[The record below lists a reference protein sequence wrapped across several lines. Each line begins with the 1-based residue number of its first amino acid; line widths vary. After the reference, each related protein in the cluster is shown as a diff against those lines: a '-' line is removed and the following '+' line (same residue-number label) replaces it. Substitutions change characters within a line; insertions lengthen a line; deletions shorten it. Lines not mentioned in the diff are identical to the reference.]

1 MSNTIEPAHQDDP
14 RKNLKYDL
22 PAGVVVFLVAMPLCL
37 GIALASGAPL
47 FSGLIAG
54 MVGGLVVG
62 TLSGSPLGVSG
73 PAAGLA
79 VIVLNAI
86 TDLGSFDIFLCA
98 VIVGGLFQLA
108 LGFLKAGIVAYY
120 FPSSVINGMLAG
132 IGVIIILKQ
141 IPHGVGYDSDPEG
154 DLSFVQPDQ
163 HNTFSELLYM
173 FDGISWGPLLITIV
187 CLGILILWNLP
198 VIKRIKALQLVQGPL
213 VAVCA
218 GMGLQELFQG
228 MPSLALNPDQ
238 MVQIPVSSSMSDF
251 FGQFSLPNFSGFLNP
266 QVWLTGAV
274 LAVVGSLETLLCVE
288 ASDKQDPQRRVTPT
302 NRELT
307 AQGVGNIVSGLVGGL
322 PVTQV
327 IVRSSVNVQAGG
339 RTKASAIFHGFLI
352 LISLLLIPGLLNK
365 IPLASLAAILFVVG
379 FKLARPS
386 LFVKMKSQGLSQ
398 FLPFVT
404 TIVAIVFT
412 DLLTGIGLGF
422 AVAIFFI
429 LYQNFQIP
437 IIVEKELEKEGKIEI
452 ELTEDVSFLK
462 KASLLKALTEIPD
475 GRTVVIN
482 ASKTYYIH
490 QDVIDIIENF
500 KISAQSR
507 NITVELIELY
517 DHKTLDPMLHFKVK
531 H

>member
-1 MSNTIEPAHQDDP
+1 MSDTIHPAHHDNP
-14 RKNLKYDL
+14 TKNFKQDL

-62 TLSGSPLGVSG
+62 SLSGSPLGVSG

-86 TDLGSFDIFLCA
+86 TDLGGFDIFLCA
-98 VIVGGLFQLA
+98 VMVGGAIQLI

-132 IGVIIILKQ
+132 IGIIIILKQ
-141 IPHGVGYDSDPEG
+141 IPHGVGYDKDPEG
-154 DLSFVQPDQ
+154 DLGFIQPDQ
-163 HNTFSELLYM
+163 QNTFSELYQM
-173 FDGISWGPLLITIV
+173 IDGISWGPLIITLV
-187 CLGILILWNLP
+187 CLGILILWSQP
-198 VIKRIKALQLVQGPL
+198 FIKRIKSLQLVQGPL
-213 VAVCA
+213 VAVIA
-218 GMGLQELFQG
+218 GITLQELFKTI
-228 MPSLALNPDQ
+228 PNLSLTAEQ
-238 MVQIPVSSSMSDF
+238 MVQIPVSASMSDF
-251 FGQFSLPNFSGFLNP
+251 MGEFSLPNFSGFANP
-266 QVWLTGAV
+266 KVWLTGAV
-274 LAVVGSLETLLCVE
+274 LAIVGSLETLLCVE
-288 ASDKQDPQRRVTPT
+288 ASDKQDPQRRITPT
-302 NRELT
+302 NRELK
-307 AQGVGNIVSGLVGGL
+307 AQGIGNLVSGLIGGL

-327 IVRSSVNVQAGG
+327 IVRSSVNAQAGG
-339 RTKASAIFHGFLI
+339 RTKASAIFHGVLI
-352 LISLLLIPGLLNK
+352 LVSLLLIPNLLNK
-365 IPLASLAAILFVVG
+365 IPLASLAAILFLVG
-379 FKLARPS
+379 FKLAKPA
-386 LFVKMKSQGLSQ
+386 LFAKMKSQGKSQ

-462 KASLLKALTEIPD
+462 KASLMKALTEIPD
-475 GRTVVIN
+475 GRKVVIN
-482 ASKTYYIH
+482 ASKTHYIH
-490 QDVIDIIENF
+490 QDVIDIIEDF
-500 KISAQSR
+500 KISAKSR
-507 NITVELIELY
+507 DIEVELVELY
-517 DHKTLDPMLHFKVK
+517 DHKRMDPMLHFKVK